1 MLTEPVSS
9 SHATTRASPPSAR
22 IAGRTLSS
30 ASSTRLCMSRFS
42 VITLSIIYE
51 RRGRFADGQPSRMG
65 LPKSASV
72 GRSRMD
78 SNGERTLLVISAPQ
92 HDAAAY
98 HLSGFLA
105 PDPVICL
112 RAAGKKYLAVSALEY
127 GRAEK
132 EAPVD
137 ELVSFDELELV
148 RLAEEL
154 KSGAR
159 AFAGAAAN
167 LIRRTGAEGS
177 PVAVP
182 SHFGVAYADELRARG
197 LRIEPDGRLF
207 TELRRAKTFEEISH
221 IEEAQR
227 AVEEACAHAG
237 GILEEAKVSGDGT
250 LRWRGE
256 TLTSEILRSEIDV
269 ELLRR
274 GCTADEGTIAAGGP
288 QAADPHESGH
298 GPLRAGEAIILDIFP
313 RSQKSRYYADMSR
326 SFVKGEPGEGLQE
339 MYDAVL
345 EAQETAL
352 SMIRAGVNGRDVHDK
367 VSEILHERGYK
378 TGKHDQKPGEPLTE
392 GFFHGTGHGIG
403 LEVHEAPRISTAD
416 EELKSGDV
424 VTVEPGLYEPGMG
437 GARIEDLVVVTQDGC
452 RNLTNFPKEFRLE

>member
-1 MLTEPVSS
+1 ME
-9 SHATTRASPPSAR
+9 
-22 IAGRTLSS
+22 
-30 ASSTRLCMSRFS
+30 
-42 VITLSIIYE
+42 
-51 RRGRFADGQPSRMG
+51 
-65 LPKSASV
+65 
-72 GRSRMD
+72 
-78 SNGERTLLVISAPQ
+78 SNDQRTLLVISAPQ

-148 RLAEEL
+148 KLAQEL
-154 KSGAR
+154 KSGSR
-159 AFAGAAAN
+159 AYAAAAAN
-167 LIRRTGAEGS
+167 LIERAGAEGS

-197 LRIEPDGRLF
+197 VRVEPDGRLF
-207 TELRRAKTFEEISH
+207 SELRRVKTEEEISQ

-227 AVEEACAHAG
+227 SVEGACVHAV
-237 GILEEAKVSGDGT
+237 GILEEAEISGDGT

-256 TLTSEILRSEIDV
+256 TLTSELLRSEIEV

-288 QAADPHESGH
+288 QAADPHESGS
-298 GPLRAGEAIILDIFP
+298 GPLRAGQAIILDIFP
-313 RSQKSRYYADMSR
+313 RNQKSRYYADMSR
-326 SFVKGEPGEGLQE
+326 TFVKGEPGGQLQD

-352 SMIRAGVNGRDVHDK
+352 VMIRAGVNGRDVHDK
-367 VSEILHERGYK
+367 VSDILHERGYK

-392 GFFHGTGHGIG
+392 GFFHGTGHGVG

-416 EELKSGDV
+416 EDLKAGDV
-424 VTVEPGLYEPGMG
+424 VTVEPGLYEPGIG
-437 GARIEDLVVVTQDGC
+437 GVRIEDLGVVTEDGC